1 MGAEGETR
9 NDPLSLLLIVARL
22 SSARLRLTLEPEC
35 PRTELATAGENR
47 RDERTQAP
55 ETLKLFVAS
64 DI

>member
-1 MGAEGETR
+1 MSGYPREPTVKVRLGAQGTQ
-9 NDPLSLLLIVARL
+9 SLT
-22 SSARLRLTLEPEC
+22 ARLRLTLEPEC